1 MDWIFILFA
10 LVSGAVISLFYFGGL
25 WLTLKKIAEYQLS
38 YWLVLVSFIIRLAFV
53 LLVFYALVIYHW
65 AYLVISLISFLAV
78 RQILIAKLGKPEQAL
93 YG

>member
-10 LVSGAVISLFYFGGL
+10 IISGAVISLFYFGGL

-38 YWLVLVSFIIRLAFV
+38 YWLVLVSFVIRLAFV
-53 LLVFYALVIYHW
+53 LLAFYALVIYHW
-65 AYLVISLISFLAV
+65 AYLAISLISFLAV
-78 RQILIAKLGKPEQAL
+78 RQILIARLGKPEQAL